1 MKQMNNKQYKNGKLV
16 VEPFKSSG
24 LRTAS
29 FMNYNNLFVKNVPK
43 RFSNKDITDLFAP
56 YGEIVSAVVIKEHP
70 DAPENKG
77 FGFVCFK
84 KAEDAKIAEVK
95 LNKLTI
101 EGQNLYVCRALPKD
115 EHRKKLREDR
125 LKIFRDCNL
134 YVKELPEDID
144 NEKLK
149 EAFSEFG
156 RVVSAIV
163 MLEKRQDLST
173 GKTEMKSKGFGF
185 VCFSNKEEASK
196 ALTVAPT
203 RQILGRTLYVAIA
216 EKKEDRLAR
225 MSAMHLV
232 GPRPGMFPMY
242 GLPYGFPPHPRKAR
256 HVVLLLIVG
265 RTQTSPL
272 PGTASVPRARCCT
285 AA

>member
-1 MKQMNNKQYKNGKLV
+1 
-16 VEPFKSSG
+16 
-24 LRTAS
+24 
-29 FMNYNNLFVKNVPK
+29 
-43 RFSNKDITDLFAP
+43 
-56 YGEIVSAVVIKEHP
+56 
-70 DAPENKG
+70 
-77 FGFVCFK
+77 
-84 KAEDAKIAEVK
+84 
-95 LNKLTI
+95 
-101 EGQNLYVCRALPKD
+101 
-115 EHRKKLREDR
+115 
-125 LKIFRDCNL
+125 
-134 YVKELPEDID
+134 
-144 NEKLK
+144 
-149 EAFSEFG
+149 
-156 RVVSAIV
+156 